1 MSVFAVIDTNVLVS
15 ALLSSH
21 MDAATVRVV
30 DKLFTAEI
38 IPLFNETT
46 MAEYKEVLHRPK
58 FHFPKEA
65 IQNLLEAIRQNGANV
80 EPVATGEIF
89 PDQKDI
95 VFYEVAMAKQDENAY
110 LVTGNIKHFPVRP
123 FVVTPKEMLDIL
135 AESSPLKK

>member
-38 IPLFNETT
+38 IPLF
-46 MAEYKEVLHRPK
+46 KEVLHRPK